1 MLTKRLSNLKAII
14 SLKELGIPT
23 KMKDLLRE
31 ELLKGKTSKLDNILT
46 IKKSLNLKSVYPLL
60 YQNISF

>member
-23 KMKDLLRE
+23 NIKDLLRE

-46 IKKSLNLKSVYPLL
+46 IKK
-60 YQNISF
+60 